1 MILGYPRETPI
12 WSADLEPGFAQDFE
26 EMICV
31 TCSDDTTMRIWDRG
45 MWDCWSNLS
54 EAWLGDVESRLFESF
69 WLFFQYCG
77 RCISE
82 SCVNMCQ
89 LTVNS
94 LNKTWSCHVLS
105 RTWWDEHALQ
115 YWKGMHLVWH
125 VCAKC
130 SDLSGRAPLPML
142 CSHAASSLLVLRLQ
156 LEAEIGPECFGC
168 LPGSV
173 LVTLISSWDPSEY
186 QRNDTAMIQP

>member
-69 WLFFQYCG
+69 WIFLALFSVLWTLYIGELCQH
-77 RCISE
+77 
-82 SCVNMCQ
+82 VPTHCQ
-89 LTVNS
+89 LIEQNLVV
-94 LNKTWSCHVLS
+94 SCLVQDLMGRTCIAVLEGHAS
-105 RTWWDEHALQ
+105 RVTCLRE
-115 YWKGMHLVWH
+115 
-125 VCAKC
+125 
-130 SDLSGRAPLPML
+130 
-142 CSHAASSLLVLRLQ
+142 VLRSFR
-156 LEAEIGPECFGC
+156 ACPT
-168 LPGSV
+168 PH
-173 LVTLISSWDPSEY
+173 
-186 QRNDTAMIQP
+186 AMLACC